1 LAYFLLN
8 FHYAICVMQ
17 GYTIPYPDEL
27 VFSLIL
33 FFVSLQYHTCLQ
45 VFFGYHKC
53 KFLPMKQVL
62 TPFAEAQ

>member
-33 FFVSLQYHTCLQ
+33 FFVSLQYHTC
-45 VFFGYHKC
+45 VC
-53 KFLPMKQVL
+53 KYFLVTINASSCQ
-62 TPFAEAQ
+62 